1 MSTYNTFPITTKLD
15 TQDTKTIINNLK
27 QVSKHLT
34 LLKKNATKL
43 CQEFFMRDRRK
54 QTLSVTMT

>member
-1 MSTYNTFPITTKLD
+1 MITYNTFPITTKLD
-15 TQDTKTIINNLK
+15 TQDTKIIINNLK

-34 LLKKNATKL
+34 LIKIMQQNLAKKM
-43 CQEFFMRDRRK
+43 FMRDRRK